1 MTAKTRI
8 MLEQSALRE
17 TINRLLGLAEM
28 TEEQRGELTV
38 ATERGTALEGEL
50 RAALIAEP
58 EVTITDNGDTEARE
72 LEALT
77 GRADM
82 GNIFTA
88 VIEHR
93 QTDGAELELQTHFNM
108 GANQIP
114 LSMLAEERAVTPA
127 PTNVQ
132 GNQAEIIPG
141 VFPQSCA
148 AFLSIDSPTVA
159 TGDAIYPVLT
169 TNADAGTPAENNEQA
184 ESTGAFTAELLS
196 PSRIQASFFYSREDR
211 ARFVG
216 MGEALRSNL
225 SEALADKLDQQILDG
240 PKGLLN
246 GTVLPNHN
254 VSTQTTYA
262 LYRHQFAFGR
272 VDGTYASTTDELRI
286 VMGSETFTHAAA
298 QYRGN
303 NDNQDALQS
312 LREATGG
319 VKVSAHVPDLASTKQ
334 NAVIR
339 LGNRRDYVAPIWN
352 GVTLIPDEIT
362 QAKAGQV
369 VITAVMLYQV
379 QLLRADGFHKQQIQ
393 NA

>member
-1 MTAKTRI
+1 MTAKQRI
-8 MLEQSALRE
+8 QLEQSKLRE

-28 TEEQRGELTV
+28 TEEQRGELTT

-50 RAALIAEP
+50 RGAILAEP
-58 EVTITDNGDTEARE
+58 EVTITENGDTEARE

-93 QTDGAELELQTHFNM
+93 QTEGAEAELQSHFNM

-114 LSMLAEERAVTPA
+114 LSMMTEERAVTPA
-127 PTNVQ
+127 PANVK

-148 AFLSIDSPTVA
+148 AFLSVDMPTVS
-159 TGDAIYPVLT
+159 TGDAIFPVLT
-169 TNADAGTPAENNEQA
+169 TNAAAGTPAENNEQA

-225 SEALADKLDQQILDG
+225 SEALADKLDQQILNG
-240 PKGLLN
+240 PKGLLH

-254 VSTQTTYA
+254 VSAVTTYA

-339 LGNRRDYVAPIWN
+339 LGNRRDMVAPIWD

-369 VITAVMLYQV
+369 VITAVMLFQI
-379 QLLRADGFHKQQIQ
+379 QLLRADGFYKQQIQ

>member
-58 EVTITDNGDTEARE
+58 EITITENGDTEARE

-184 ESTGAFTAELLS
+184 ETTGAFTAELLS

-225 SEALADKLDQQILDG
+225 SEALADKLDQQILNG

-254 VSTQTTYA
+254 VSAVTTYA

>member
-1 MTAKTRI
+1 MTAKHRI
-8 MLEQSALRE
+8 QLEQSALRE

-28 TEEQRGELTV
+28 TDEQRGELTT
-38 ATERGTALEGEL
+38 ATERGTALEVEL
-50 RAALIAEP
+50 RGAILAEP
-58 EVTITDNGDTEARE
+58 EVVITENGDTEARE

-93 QTDGAELELQTHFNM
+93 QTDGAEAELQSHFNM

-127 PTNVQ
+127 PANVQ

-159 TGDAIYPVLT
+159 TGDAIFPVLA
-169 TNADAGTPAENNEQA
+169 TNADAGTPAEGIEQA
-184 ESTGAFTAELLS
+184 ESTGSFEASLLS
-196 PSRIQASFFYSREDR
+196 PSRIQASFIYSREDR
-211 ARFVG
+211 SRFLG

-225 SEALADKLDQQILDG
+225 SEALSDKLDQQILNG

-246 GTVLPNHN
+246 GTILANHN

-262 LYRHQFAFGR
+262 LYRDQFAFSR

-286 VMGSETFTHAAA
+286 VMGSETFTHAAS

-303 NDNQDALQS
+303 NDNQDALMS

-339 LGNRRDYVAPIWN
+339 LGTRRDYVAPIWD
-352 GVTLIPDEIT
+352 GITLLPDEIT
-362 QAKAGQV
+362 MSKAGNI

>member
-1 MTAKTRI
+1 
-8 MLEQSALRE
+8 MLEQSKLRE

-38 ATERGTALEGEL
+38 ATERGTALEGRVL
-50 RAALIAEP
+50 RAALISEP
-58 EVTITDNGDTEARE
+58 EITITDNGDTEARE

-184 ESTGAFTAELLS
+184 ETTGAFTAELLS

-225 SEALADKLDQQILDG
+225 SEALADKLDQQILNG

-254 VSTQTTYA
+254 VSAVTTYA

>member
-1 MTAKTRI
+1 
-8 MLEQSALRE
+8 
-17 TINRLLGLAEM
+17 M
-28 TEEQRGELTV
+28 TEEQRGELTT

-50 RAALIAEP
+50 RGAILAEP
-58 EVTITDNGDTEARE
+58 EVTITENGDTEARE

-93 QTDGAELELQTHFNM
+93 QTEGAEAELQSHFGM

-127 PTNVQ
+127 PANVK

-148 AFLSIDSPTVA
+148 AFLSVDMPTVS
-159 TGDAIYPVLT
+159 TGDAIFPVLT

-184 ESTGAFTAELLS
+184 ETTGGITAELLS
-196 PSRIQASFFYSREDR
+196 PARIQASFFYSIEDR
-211 ARFVG
+211 ARLVG
-216 MGEALRSNL
+216 MGEALRQNL

-262 LYRHQFAFGR
+262 LYREQFAFSR
-272 VDGTYASTTDELRI
+272 VDGKYASTTDELRI
-286 VMGSETFTHAAA
+286 VMGSETFTHAAS

-303 NDNQDALQS
+303 NDNMDALMS